1 MTKLLI
7 GRGTDVKVLTVLGRS
22 PLQSVFAEWQGVWGQ
37 KNDRP
42 QVLSCLIENG
52 AGVNFQGLDNDPPIL
67 FAVAA
72 GNLNSVKALVRA
84 GTDVDVRS
92 LQGRLTLRQIAI
104 AFGHLGIVDFFALKG
119 YFTTQT

>member
-1 MTKLLI
+1 M
-7 GRGTDVKVLTVLGRS
+7 
-22 PLQSVFAEWQGVWGQ
+22 
-37 KNDRP
+37 
-42 QVLSCLIENG
+42 SCLIENG
-52 AGVNFQGLDNDPPIL
+52 AGVNFQGLDNAPPIL

-72 GNLNSVKALVRA
+72 GNLNSVKTLIRA
-84 GTDVDVRS
+84 GTNVNVHS